1 MNNLS
6 IIILIVVAVLG
17 GYIVGLLDSR
27 FTRSLLGRIKKIKDD
42 GVLLKV
48 SNGEQGKKVVVFMN
62 RPINSLED
70 LSVEDKA
77 IFTHVTSL
85 LNDLLG
91 VEKPKKQ
98 KVAAIE
104 QPSTGEVVQTPK
116 GVTTPAVFLGEP
128 AIKPVKRPLTLVEM
142 INEEI
147 NKRIVGTALEM
158 TLIKLVT
165 RPDDSIFYCVG
176 SDKFD
181 DLEQITN
188 KEARDLIK
196 KTIKE
201 WQASKN

>member
-1 MNNLS
+1 
-6 IIILIVVAVLG
+6 
-17 GYIVGLLDSR
+17 
-27 FTRSLLGRIKKIKDD
+27 
-42 GVLLKV
+42 
-48 SNGEQGKKVVVFMN
+48 
-62 RPINSLED
+62 
-70 LSVEDKA
+70 
-77 IFTHVTSL
+77 
-85 LNDLLG
+85 
-91 VEKPKKQ
+91 
-98 KVAAIE
+98 
-104 QPSTGEVVQTPK
+104 
-116 GVTTPAVFLGEP
+116 
-128 AIKPVKRPLTLVEM
+128 M